1 MFSKLLPLAVGCVW
15 AVVVHAQ
22 PTTPAPTSGQP
33 FSPRYAIS
41 PDNLPAASTG
51 AGFVEPVTPL
61 SLSQAIEYV
70 LTNNASLTVLARE
83 VRARDGDRLQ
93 SSLRPNPELGMRV
106 EDLRDRNRTT
116 TLELSQLIER
126 GGKREARISVAEL
139 GQSIA
144 TQEFLAR
151 ERALRAEIEAAFR
164 GVLAAQESQRLA
176 QGSLDLAERVS
187 DIAGR
192 RVRAGK
198 VSPVEETR
206 AQLAQAAVRA
216 ELSAANGALAVA
228 RSRLS
233 ALWGNAMP
241 RFEYATGSLNDES
254 GLRPLPDMLSG
265 LDDSP
270 LMERARTEISRR
282 RAVVDLERSRGVQ
295 DVRLSVGAARNNEL
309 GLTQV
314 LFGFSIPLAI
324 NDRNQGAQLEA
335 LRRADQAQD
344 ELMALRAQLSEG
356 LVRAYERAST
366 AKGLVR
372 TLELDILPGAQS
384 AYGAATIGFELGKF
398 TLLEILDAQRTLF
411 QARSQYV
418 RALTEMNE
426 AIATM
431 RSIVGD
437 RKDGE

>member
-1 MFSKLLPLAVGCVW
+1 
-15 AVVVHAQ
+15 
-22 PTTPAPTSGQP
+22 
-33 FSPRYAIS
+33 
-41 PDNLPAASTG
+41 
-51 AGFVEPVTPL
+51 
-61 SLSQAIEYV
+61 
-70 LTNNASLTVLARE
+70 
-83 VRARDGDRLQ
+83 
-93 SSLRPNPELGMRV
+93 
-106 EDLRDRNRTT
+106 
-116 TLELSQLIER
+116 
-126 GGKREARISVAEL
+126 
-139 GQSIA
+139 
-144 TQEFLAR
+144 
-151 ERALRAEIEAAFR
+151 
-164 GVLAAQESQRLA
+164 
-176 QGSLDLAERVS
+176 
-187 DIAGR
+187 
-192 RVRAGK
+192 
-198 VSPVEETR
+198 
-206 AQLAQAAVRA
+206 
-216 ELSAANGALAVA
+216 
-228 RSRLS
+228 
-233 ALWGNAMP
+233 
-241 RFEYATGSLNDES
+241 
-254 GLRPLPDMLSG
+254 
-265 LDDSP
+265 
-270 LMERARTEISRR
+270 
-282 RAVVDLERSRGVQ
+282 
-295 DVRLSVGAARNNEL
+295 VGAARNNEL

-398 TLLEILDAQRTLF
+398 TLLEVLDAQRTLF